1 MNEKKILVIASILL
15 ITISLSAC
23 NLPFRSTPTPFLQ
36 PTTDPTTDVLY
47 ELLATSTAQ
56 AQTTHV
62 PTEVPVQ
69 PTATTAATET
79 SPPAASEATATSAA
93 PTATK
98 APNDAPTQAATNP
111 PSSSSVTR
119 NKPYLKAYYLKA
131 EPVIDGDLGEW
142 EIPEYPVQDVVFGDE
157 NWSGKSDLSAEV
169 RIGWD
174 DYNFYIAAE
183 VIDDV
188 YVQNSGSRLL
198 YLGDDIEVQLD
209 KSLAADY
216 YVQTLSA
223 DDFQLGVSPGSPDPG
238 TALESYLWYPRNVRG
253 VYPTVEMAAV
263 ETANGYTIEVKM
275 PWKIFNM
282 TPVKNAHYG
291 FAFSVSDNDDPD
303 EIVQQSMVSTNPYRM
318 LTDPTTWND
327 LELLG
332 QYKP

>member
-1 MNEKKILVIASILL
+1 MNEKKVIIIAIILL
-15 ITISLSAC
+15 ITIGLSAC
-23 NLPFRSTPTPFLQ
+23 NLPFRSTPTPFVPATTN
-36 PTTDPTTDVLY
+36 PTSAAVYD
-47 ELLATSTAQ
+47 LLATSTAQ
-56 AQTTHV
+56 AQTPFV

-69 PTATTAATET
+69 PTAPPAVTET
-79 SPPAASEATATSAA
+79 SPPSANEATATSAP

-98 APNDAPTQAATNP
+98 APTDAPTKAATNP

-119 NKPYLKAYYLKA
+119 NKPYLKGYYLKA
-131 EPVIDGDLGEW
+131 EPEIDGDLSEW
-142 EIPEYPVQDVVFGDE
+142 DIPEYPVEEVVFGEE
-157 NWSGKSDLSAEV
+157 NWSGTADLSAEV

-183 VIDDV
+183 VTDDV

-198 YLGDDIEVQLD
+198 YLGDDVEIQLD
-209 KSLAADY
+209 KSLTADY

-238 TALESYLWYPRNVRG
+238 TALESFLWYPRNVRG
-253 VYPTVEMAAV
+253 VYPTVEMVA
-263 ETANGYTIEVKM
+263 EKTADGYTIEVKI

-318 LTDPTTWND
+318 LTNPTTWND

-332 QYKP
+332 QYEP

>member
-1 MNEKKILVIASILL
+1 MNEKKIIIIATILL
-15 ITISLSAC
+15 ITISLSVC
-23 NLPFRSTPTPFLQ
+23 TLPFRSTPTPFLQ
-36 PTTDPTTDVLY
+36 PTTDPTTAVLY

-56 AQTTHV
+56 AQTTLL
-62 PTEVPVQ
+62 PSEVPVQ
-69 PTATTAATET
+69 PTATPAATET
-79 SPPAASEATATSAA
+79 SPPSANEATATSAP

-98 APNDAPTQAATNP
+98 VPVDTPTKAATNP
-111 PSSSSVTR
+111 PSSSSVIR

-131 EPVIDGDLGEW
+131 EPKIDGDLGEW
-142 EIPEYPVQDVVFGDE
+142 EVPEYPVQNVVFGE
-157 NWSGKSDLSAEV
+157 GNWSGTSDLSAEV
-169 RIGWD
+169 RFGWD

-198 YLGDDIEVQLD
+198 YLGDDVEIQLD

-238 TALESYLWYPRNVRG
+238 TALESYLWYPSNVRG
-253 VYPTVEMAAV
+253 VYPTVEMAAI
-263 ETANGYTIEVKM
+263 ETADGYTIEIKM

-303 EIVQQSMVSTNPYRM
+303 DIVQQSMVSTNPYRM
-318 LTDPTTWND
+318 LTNPTTWND

-332 QYKP
+332 QYEP